1 VKIHK
6 PGVFY
11 FRNNAQKKSKRVYMQ
26 RLMALFFV
34 FLMVAVSVTP
44 LGQAYALLNEK
55 DTMFD
60 PTTSKQPAP
69 LENTEQ
75 KEIVDPI
82 TRNKLKPEDMKRDAV
97 DQDAKNT
104 AVLKDPV
111 KAYAEKQAEEAKTKP
126 QVLESKEIYEKRTA
140 TTRTYVNDRGGETER
155 IFSEPVNF
163 KKDGKWQSI
172 EGKLK
177 TDGNIERIQ
186 SNINSFQ
193 LDTPN
198 VGKVFIKK
206 SAYMDEGF
214 FKLGFK
220 PLDERGGAIDV
231 STESKQPLKITPL
244 YTTKQVNPSVKT
256 SDDGRQYVEYLNA
269 WKSTD
274 LFYEQRGQAIKE
286 FIKLNAPD
294 APSDFTFKV
303 QGGELKI
310 NKDATGKPDGTITAT
325 LPDKSTVL
333 IPKLSLSSMKTG
345 PISNPPM
352 QYILKGDTITV
363 SLDKAWLQSQS
374 ASSFPLVIDPSYVYS
389 YTTAY
394 HSTVPG
400 GNTGQFIAYKSD
412 GYTCN
417 SYNCEMNVGTLND
430 NGAKSWRTMLHL
442 PFSDVYGK
450 PVVWANIYTRITTNP
465 YIWPGFAGSRPYNAT
480 WANCFGFNCVSGAPR
495 ATGNINGD
503 GNLNATALA
512 QWLSGNNVGDG
523 WLTMWA
529 ANEADTNSFKALS
542 AANTFLDVTYQW
554 NVDHP
559 NQPTPL
565 PTLTS
570 PEKDAVVVVE
580 RPTLKV
586 SPVTDPDGDQVRYSF
601 RVMDSRG
608 NVVAFSPELDTPS
621 WTLPSNVLTDGE
633 KYSWNVWVL
642 ERRASDPSQVE
653 NGWRPSDETRS
664 FKYTTRLNKDQT
676 QSYDDAGPASINMNT
691 GNVYSHNSSHSISA
705 LGGEI
710 GIGFDYN
717 STMSLSHNGVNGRY
731 YSGDDY
737 GTTITDPN
745 IEMDWGSGSP
755 LPGSLPADNFNV
767 DWGAYFI
774 APQDGTYYFGSN
786 TDGAM
791 SLGVANY
798 DNNNYV
804 STSIFSNTGAGK
816 KWGTTSIYLKKGSA
830 YGLDVRYQHASGG
843 AYASLL
849 VRTPDGVEQVV
860 KSDWLKTTYGY
871 GQRVGIAG
879 LSAKFYK
886 NTDPVGNSNFVI
898 NDKTP
903 MVYATNVP
911 QVNTDWGTNSLV
923 PTDPLNQ
930 YADNVIVNY
939 NGYLTIPI
947 SGDYQF
953 GGTSDDGLRIRLG
966 GNSIFNQDFDSEF
979 STPIHFDAGQIV
991 PIQVDYYERTGAA
1004 NVSLQWQGPAGNE
1017 IIPGAY
1023 LTNTAKII
1031 PGNWQLSVNP
1041 GGNVAY
1047 QSLSAKPS
1055 GDVELTDSTGFV
1067 HTYTWNGGGYKPPV
1081 NEEGYLVRN
1090 SDATFT
1096 LTDISGTVYNYAAD
1110 GRVTL
1115 VSTPADDKRP
1125 SGLRYEYQNTST
1137 SAYTAM
1143 PKLSKIIDG
1152 VDPSRYGQ
1160 LYYWGEQGADA
1171 VCAVADGFSAPPDG
1185 YLCAFKTF
1193 PDNKVTKLHYQ
1204 TSFWSNATFLSRI
1217 EKPGNQLT
1225 DYAYDTQYD
1234 PAGQIFTI
1242 RDSVA
1247 NDAIMAGKRDRD
1259 LSTTTN
1265 IDYDGL
1271 LRATSYAKPKPFG
1284 STIPAGQ
1291 VNPPDYQQSAWY
1303 EYGIG
1308 FTKKHLVN
1316 VTEPKGYSQ
1325 YLEYD
1330 NLFRT
1335 TKLCDNAALCT
1346 STAWDPSKDLILS
1359 STDATGMM
1367 STNIY
1372 DEDDRPIEQY
1382 GAAPVAWFGSDR
1394 KPLSTY
1400 TAQIPKN
1407 TTAYDEGINA
1417 PAVSWYGA
1425 RGESLFGAPKLH
1437 TTGID
1442 SADQTHIGKNFVPSG
1457 AVPITTDSTTPGYG
1471 FSATG
1476 KIKFPAAGL
1485 YTFNIKHDD
1494 GVQLLIDDKSIL
1506 DGKWTTR
1513 TAGSTQNTD
1522 EATFNAEANKLYRFR
1537 LDYIHFDD
1545 GAGPGAIETWLR
1557 GPGITDVSGTGL
1569 GTNKFGLLMT
1579 PAYGLTTSSTTTDSA
1594 IGTTAFRTTYQDAA
1608 YGTVSSSSVDSAGL
1622 NYTGTAGYEAQS
1634 TGYLRQTSKTL
1645 PGGGTTSYSY
1655 YTATASVDNPCTPVA
1670 DAVSQ
1675 AGRMQYRTEP
1685 DPDGSG
1691 PLTSRQTQTIYDS
1704 AGRIVATR
1712 LNTDGWTCT
1721 SYDERGRVTKVIVPD
1736 ATNSSGVVIRK
1747 GNTVTTNYAVG
1758 GDPFVTSSNDSGT
1771 GTSTTETDL
1780 LGRTIRTV
1788 DVFGNTST
1796 TLYDNQG
1803 RITSKTS
1810 PAGIEA
1816 LSYDTYSR
1824 LTNYTLSSVIYA
1836 TVTYDA
1842 FGRIENVQYPQSK
1855 NAAGTTLKLE
1865 QVKYD
1870 SRQRNTGTVFRFTD
1884 ATAYDETTT
1893 LSSSGLVLT
1902 STDKLNTTQATSTYT
1917 YDKIDRL
1924 TQATIDKMRYTYD
1937 YSAPS
1942 ATTCNQT
1949 GANLNAHKNANRTIF
1964 KATNL
1969 TNGTDTVNTNYCY
1982 NIADQLIK
1990 SSDTQIGTP
1999 TYDAHGNTISLAGA
2013 GVPISL
2019 TYDSLGR
2026 NTEIAQGTK
2035 KVVYTKALDGSVLRK
2050 KEYLNNVLTKSYRY
2064 VADGK
2069 VMQSCSLTND
2079 NTCSTT
2085 DTYLSLPGNVFVTL
2099 SPNNTDTTKRA
2110 IYTLKN
2116 FHGDAAVTVGMTGL
2130 PTSSVNLYEPF
2141 GQASNSETFGT
2152 NSNLVNA
2159 SDKSMGWA
2167 ADPTRKSEVSF
2178 SLPIVQMGSRVYL
2191 PSAGRFLQVDPVE
2204 GGTPNAYTYVGDPIN
2219 DNDYSGNFSLSGLI
2233 NKIVHII
2240 TTVVKQV
2247 VQAVTAVVR
2256 AVIVRPP
2263 AVAKVASTGGAS
2275 GGGANGGSGGIKIN
2289 STTKFTFTGQ
2299 TRSTYNGAPS
2309 TGMLIMDNIPVSYA
2323 PPMQIKFDVYNA
2335 LLTANDYSGAGST
2348 FGAVVGC
2355 TAGGLGG
2362 AIAGFG
2368 LGGAAVG
2375 CQTGGTAG
2383 TGAGGVIGFVV
2394 GFVIGGFNAPASD
2407 NFNWDPGQAANGF
2420 KR

>member
-1 VKIHK
+1 
-6 PGVFY
+6 
-11 FRNNAQKKSKRVYMQ
+11 
-26 RLMALFFV
+26 MALFFV

-55 DTMFD
+55 VAEFD

-69 LENTEQ
+69 LENLEQ
-75 KEIVDPI
+75 KEIIDPI
-82 TRNKLKPEDMKRDAV
+82 TRNKLKPEDMKRDEV
-97 DQDAKNT
+97 DQAAKDT
-104 AVLKDPV
+104 ASLKDPI
-111 KAYAEKQAEEAKTKP
+111 KAYAEEQAEEAKTKP
-126 QVLESKEIYEKRTA
+126 KVLENKEIYAKRTA
-140 TTRTYVNDRGGETER
+140 TTRTYANDRGGETER

-172 EGKLK
+172 EGELK
-177 TDGNIERIQ
+177 TDVRSEKIQ
-186 SNINSFQ
+186 SNLNSFQ
-193 LDTPN
+193 LDNPTL
-198 VGKVFIKK
+198 GKVFVKK

-220 PLDERGGAIDV
+220 PLKEEGGPITL
-231 STESKQPLKITPL
+231 STESKQPLKITPQ
-244 YTTKQVNPSVKT
+244 YTSDQVNPSVKT

-274 LFYEQRGQAIKE
+274 LFYEQRGEALKE

-294 APSDFTFKV
+294 APSEFTFKV
-303 QGGELKI
+303 EGGDLKI
-310 NKDATGKPDGTITAT
+310 NKDASGKPDGTITAT

-333 IPKLSLSSMKTG
+333 IPQLSLSSMRTG
-345 PISNPPM
+345 PISNPPIE
-352 QYILKGDTITV
+352 YVLKGNAITV
-363 SLDKAWLQSQS
+363 SIDRTWLKSQP

-389 YTTAY
+389 YNTAY

-412 GYTCN
+412 GYKCN

-529 ANEADTNSFKALS
+529 ANEADVNSFKALS

-570 PEKDAVVVVE
+570 PEKDAVIVVE

-586 SPVTDPDGDQVRYSF
+586 SPVTDPDGDQVRYAF

-608 NVVAFSPELDTPS
+608 NVVAYSPELDTPS
-621 WTLPSNVLTDGE
+621 WTLPAKVLTDGE

-676 QSYDDAGPASINMNT
+676 QSYDDVGAASINMNT
-691 GNVYSHNSSHSISA
+691 GNVYSHSSSHSISA

-717 STMSLSHNGVNGRY
+717 STLSLAHNGINGRY
-731 YSGDDY
+731 YSGEDY

-745 IEMDWGSGSP
+745 IDMDWGGGSP
-755 LPGSLPADNFNV
+755 MPGSLSADNFNV

-774 APQDGTYYFGSN
+774 APQDGNYIFGSN

-791 SLGVANY
+791 SLGIGNY
-798 DNNNYV
+798 DNNTYV

-816 KWGTTSIYLKKGSA
+816 KWATTSIYMKKGSA
-830 YGLDVRYQHASGG
+830 YGLDVRYQHASGN
-843 AYASLL
+843 AYASLI

-871 GQRVGIAG
+871 GQRVGNSG

-886 NTDPVGNSNFVI
+886 NIDPATNSNFVI

-903 MVYATNVP
+903 LVYATNVP
-911 QVNTDWGTNSLV
+911 QVNTDWGSNSLV

-939 NGYLTIPI
+939 SGYLTIPI

-953 GGTSDDGLRIRLG
+953 GGTADDGLRIRLG
-966 GNSIFNQDFDSEF
+966 GNQVFNQDFDSEF
-979 STPIHFDAGQIV
+979 SSAIHFNAGQIV
-991 PIQVDYYERTGAA
+991 PIQVDYYEETGAA
-1004 NVSLQWQGPAGNE
+1004 SVSLQWQGPAGNE

-1023 LTNTAKII
+1023 LTNTAKIV

-1041 GGNVAY
+1041 SGNVAY

-1067 HTYTWNGGGYKPPV
+1067 HTYTWSGGGYKPPV

-1090 SDATFT
+1090 NDSTFT

-1110 GRVTL
+1110 GRVTS

-1125 SGLRYEYQNTST
+1125 SGLRYEYQNTSAST
-1137 SAYTAM
+1137 YTAI

-1160 LYYWGEQGADA
+1160 LYYWGESGSDA
-1171 VCAVADGFSAPPDG
+1171 VCTVATGYSAPPDG

-1204 TSFWSNATFLSRI
+1204 TSMFSDEAFLSRI

-1225 DYAYDTQYD
+1225 DYAYNTQYD

-1247 NDAIMAGKRDRD
+1247 NDAIMAGTRNRDS
-1259 LSTTTN
+1259 STTTTIN
-1265 IDYDGL
+1265 YDGL
-1271 LRATSYAKPKPFG
+1271 LRATSYTRPKPFG
-1284 STIPAGQ
+1284 STVPVGQ
-1291 VNPPDYQQSAWY
+1291 VNPPDYQRDVWY
-1303 EYGIG
+1303 EYGVG
-1308 FTKKHLVN
+1308 FTKKHFVN
-1316 VTEPKGYSQ
+1316 AAEPKGYSQ

-1335 TKLCDNAALCT
+1335 TKACDYSALCT
-1346 STAWDPSKDLILS
+1346 TTAWDPSKDMALS
-1359 STDATGMM
+1359 FTDTNGMM
-1367 STNIY
+1367 STTIY

-1382 GAAPVAWFGSDR
+1382 GAAPAAWFGTDR

-1400 TAQIPKN
+1400 AAQIPKS
-1407 TTAYDEGINA
+1407 TTAYDENINA
-1417 PAVSWYGA
+1417 PAVAWYGA
-1425 RGESLFGAPKLH
+1425 RGETLFGVPKLH

-1442 SADQTHIGKNFVPSG
+1442 NADQTHIGKSFVPAG

-1494 GVQLLIDDKSIL
+1494 GVQLFIDDKSIL
-1506 DGKWTTR
+1506 DDKWTTR
-1513 TAGSTQNTD
+1513 TAGATLNSD

-1545 GAGPGAIETWLR
+1545 GAGAGSIDAWLR
-1557 GPGITDVSGTGL
+1557 GPGITDISGTGL
-1569 GTNKFGLLMT
+1569 GTNKFGLQMT
-1579 PAYGLTTSSTTTDSA
+1579 PAYGLATSSTTTDSTL
-1594 IGTTAFRTTYQDAA
+1594 GTTTYNTTYQDAA
-1608 YGTVSSSSVDSAGL
+1608 YGTVSSSSIDSAGF
-1622 NYTGTAGYEAQS
+1622 NYKGAASYEAQGV
-1634 TGYLRQTSKTL
+1634 GYLRQTSKTL
-1645 PGGGTTSYSY
+1645 PGGNSTTYSY
-1655 YTATASVDNPCTPVA
+1655 YSDTAAVDNPCTVAA

-1675 AGRMQYRTEP
+1675 AGRLQYRTEP
-1685 DPDGSG
+1685 DPDGTG
-1691 PLTSRQTQTIYDS
+1691 PLTARKTQTVYDS
-1704 AGRIVATR
+1704 TGRVAAAR

-1721 SYDERGRVTKVIVPD
+1721 TYDERSRVTNVTVPD
-1736 ATNSSGVVIRK
+1736 ARDASNIVIRK
-1747 GNTVTTNYAVG
+1747 GNTINTNYAVAG
-1758 GDPFVTSSNDSGT
+1758 NPMVTSSTDTIAGT
-1771 GTSTTETDL
+1771 TTTETDL
-1780 LGRTIRTV
+1780 LGRIIRTV
-1788 DVFGNTST
+1788 DVFGNTTST
-1796 TLYDNQG
+1796 FYDNQG
-1803 RITSKTS
+1803 RLTSRTS
-1810 PAGIEA
+1810 PAGTES
-1816 LSYDTYSR
+1816 LSYDTYNR
-1824 LTNYTLSSVIYA
+1824 LSNYKLDNVIYA
-1836 TVTYDA
+1836 SVVYDA
-1842 FGRIENVQYPQSK
+1842 LGRIGSVEYPQSK

-1870 SRQRNTGTVFRFTD
+1870 SRQRNTGAIYRFAD
-1884 ATAYDETTT
+1884 ATAYDETLT

-1902 STDKLNTTQATSTYT
+1902 STDKLNTTQAISSYS
-1917 YDKIDRL
+1917 YDKANRL
-1924 TQATIDKMRYTYD
+1924 TQAIVDKMKYTYD
-1937 YSAPS
+1937 FSAPS

-1949 GANLNAHKNANRTIF
+1949 GTNLNAHKNTNRTSF
-1964 KATNL
+1964 KATNV
-1969 TNGTDTVNTNYCY
+1969 TTSIDTINVSYCY
-1982 NIADQLIK
+1982 NMADQLTK
-1990 SSDTQIGTP
+1990 STDTQIGTP
-1999 TYDAHGNTISLAGA
+1999 TYDAHGNTTTLSGA
-2013 GVPISL
+2013 GTPINFV
-2019 TYDSLGR
+2019 YDSMDR
-2026 NTEIAQGTK
+2026 NTEISQGTN
-2035 KVVYTKALDGSVLRK
+2035 KVAYTKAVDGSILRK
-2050 KEYLNNVLTKSYRY
+2050 KEYQNNILTKSYRY
-2064 VADGK
+2064 LADGK
-2069 VMQSCSLTND
+2069 VIQSCSLTND
-2079 NTCSTT
+2079 NTCTTT
-2085 DTYLSLPGNVFVTL
+2085 DTYLGLPGNVITTL
-2099 SPNNTDTTKRA
+2099 SPTNPDTSKRA

-2116 FHGDAAVTVGMTGL
+2116 FHGDAAVTAGSNGL
-2130 PTSSVNLYEPF
+2130 SSSSVNMYEPF
-2141 GQASNSETFGT
+2141 GRASQSETFGT
-2152 NSNLVNA
+2152 NSNPVNA

-2167 ADPTRKSEVSF
+2167 ADPTRKAETSF
-2178 SLPIVQMGSRVYL
+2178 TIPIIQMGSRVYL
-2191 PSAGRFLQVDPVE
+2191 PTAGRFLQVDPVE
-2204 GGTPNAYTYVGDPIN
+2204 GGTPNPYTYVGDPIN
-2219 DNDYSGNFSLSGLI
+2219 DNDYSGNFSFSGLI

-2240 TTVVKQV
+2240 TTVVRQV
-2247 VQAVTAVVR
+2247 VQAVTAVIR
-2256 AVIVRPP
+2256 AVASIP
-2263 AVAKVASTGGAS
+2263 AVVARVASTS
-2275 GGGANGGSGGIKIN
+2275 GGGSSNPKAVSAGK
-2289 STTKFTFTGQ
+2289 STASFTFSGQ
-2299 TRSTYNGAPS
+2299 TRSTYNGVPS
-2309 TGMLIMDNIPVSYA
+2309 ADMFIIPTEIPRGTYTSPFNTFNAVS
-2323 PPMQIKFDVYNA
+2323 NA
-2335 LLTANDYSGAGST
+2335 SDYSAIGGVV
-2348 FGAVVGC
+2348 GAVVGC
-2355 TAGGLGG
+2355 AAG
-2362 AIAGFG
+2362 AIAGGAGGFFAGVAPALPLAG
-2368 LGGAAVG
+2368 LGCA
-2375 CQTGGTAG
+2375 TGGTAG
-2383 TGAGGVIGFVV
+2383 TRIGGIV
-2394 GFVIGGFNAPASD
+2394 GSGVGIVIGGFGL
-2407 NFNWDPGQAANGF
+2407 PGKDAFSWGPDLIMNPF
-2420 KR
+2420 KI